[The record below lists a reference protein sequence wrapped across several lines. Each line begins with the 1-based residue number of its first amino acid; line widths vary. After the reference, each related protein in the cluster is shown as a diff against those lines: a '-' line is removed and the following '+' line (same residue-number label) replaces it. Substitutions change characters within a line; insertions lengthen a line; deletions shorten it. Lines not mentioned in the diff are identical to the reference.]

1 MSWRGIALGTASA
14 LTISTAAIAQS
25 VTPPAQTATS
35 PQTQDDV
42 QEIVV
47 TGIRSSLERAAEIK
61 QQSDQVVDS
70 IVAEDIGKFPD
81 PTTAAALQ
89 RVPGVQVTVGGN
101 NEITGVLIR
110 GLNDISTTLDGREI
124 FSTADRGFAFQ
135 DLPAEALSR
144 VDVIK
149 SSTANLIEG
158 GIAGVTDLQLNK
170 AFDFRDPTVVLTA
183 RGNYASNTEKLT
195 PQLGFLATDT
205 WETGIGDIGA
215 LINVTWSRTDY
226 DRPVFYVPVRRGGET
241 QFGVPGVALPNVNGG
256 LNDYGWYE
264 RPQAN
269 ASIQWQAS
277 PELEVYVDGLYT
289 GYRSENQSAFI
300 ETQFFNPGTTVSD
313 IVVDDNCFNARVTEG
328 GFNPRVIVNPE
339 INDGEPFLE
348 EYSVQ
353 NLCNV
358 TSATF
363 RNASAF
369 TSAQSRKAQTDN
381 YLGALGFRYDS
392 GPLNI
397 HGDVSYQD
405 STFTNEAFIVDIGKR
420 IDEIRVETDYEN
432 GGRYFQTG
440 NPLLDPN
447 GMYFRN
453 GLNQNFTRTSG
464 SLFSAMLNAEYEVG
478 GFIKKIQVGGRYADR
493 TARSDQALVNIR
505 APDGDMG
512 TLVSA
517 ATGLPD
523 NFLVRSPGIDR
534 QNNGAPVLIP
544 NPDYL
549 RSDEGRDY
557 LRGFYGLPL
566 GDPEYQPER
575 RFDASEKTF
584 ATYIQAG
591 YEFPLGDT
599 ITVDGIVGVRPTR
612 TERTISG
619 AGLIDDVL
627 VPVTSST
634 TDTDILPNASARVR
648 FGGGLQARFNYGKT
662 IRRPGFGALN
672 PGLNYVVATN
682 PNVINSGNAGNP
694 NLRPQKS
701 DSFDATLEYYFPN
714 GFIAVAGF
722 YREITDRVITSAST
736 EVIGGIEYN
745 ISRPRNLGGAT
756 LKGVEVSGQMFF
768 DFLPGALSGFGVF
781 GNYTYVDSQVTVEG
795 DNLSGLP
802 LQGVSKH
809 NWNAGLLYEKS
820 GFSSRL
826 VYTYRSTYYD
836 GDATNLNI
844 VRPIEADRVDEVFVP
859 TVLNYVRPGGRL
871 DFSMGYDINENVRVD
886 VGGTNILRN
895 SYKSYFDLPFFTRDV
910 RSDDSIYT
918 VGIRARF

>member
-1 MSWRGIALGTASA
+1 MRWRSAALGTASA

-25 VTPPAQTATS
+25 VTPPPQTAAT
-35 PQTQDDV
+35 PDAQQDDV

-47 TGIRSSLERAAEIK
+47 TGIRSSLEKAAAIK

-110 GLNDISTTLDGREI
+110 GLSDILTTLDGREI
-124 FSTADRGFAFQ
+124 ISTTDRGFAFQ

-170 AFDFRDPTVVLTA
+170 AFDFRNPTVALTA
-183 RGNYASNTEKLT
+183 RGNYASNTESLT

-205 WETGIGDIGA
+205 WETGIGKIGA

-226 DRPVFYVPVRRGGET
+226 NRPTFYVPVRRSG
-241 QFGVPGVALPNVNGG
+241 QFRFGVPGVALPNVNGG
-256 LNDYGWYE
+256 QNEYGWYE

-269 ASIQWQAS
+269 ASLQWQAS
-277 PELEVYVDGLYT
+277 PELEIYADGLYA
-289 GYRSENQSAFI
+289 GYRSENQSAFV

-313 IVVDDNCFNARVTEG
+313 IVVDDNCFDSRVTAQ
-328 GFNPRVIVNPE
+328 GFNPRIVN
-339 INDGEPFLE
+339 GALE
-348 EYSVQ
+348 AFTVQ

-381 YLGALGFRYDS
+381 YLGALGFRYDN

-420 IDEIRVETDYEN
+420 IDEIRIETDFEN

-447 GMYFRN
+447 GMFFRN

-464 SLFSAMLNAEYEVG
+464 GLFSAMLNAEYEFG
-478 GFIKKIQVGGRYADR
+478 GLIKKVQVGGRYADR
-493 TARSDQALVNIR
+493 TAVSDQALINIG
-505 APDGDMG
+505 APGGDLA
-512 TLVSA
+512 TLISS

-523 NFLVRSPGIDR
+523 NFLVRTPGIER

-566 GDPEYQPER
+566 GDPQYQAER
-575 RFDASEKTF
+575 RFDASERTF
-584 ATYIQAG
+584 ATYVQVG
-591 YEFPLGDT
+591 YEIPLGETVT
-599 ITVDGIVGVRPTR
+599 IDGIVGVRPTR

-619 AGLIDDVL
+619 AGLVNSVL
-627 VPVTSST
+627 VPVTST
-634 TDTDILPNASARVR
+634 NIDTDILPNASARIK
-648 FGGGLQARFNYGKT
+648 FGGGLQSRFNYGKT

-672 PGLNYVVATN
+672 PGISYVVATN
-682 PNVINSGNAGNP
+682 PNVINSGSAGNP
-694 NLRPQKS
+694 DLRPQKS
-701 DSFDATLEYYFPN
+701 DSFDATLEYYFAN
-714 GFIAVAGF
+714 GFVAVAGF
-722 YREITDRVITSAST
+722 YREISDRVISAANT
-736 EVIGGIEYN
+736 EVIDGIQYN
-745 ISRPRNLGGAT
+745 ISRPRNLGAAT
-756 LKGVEVSGQMFF
+756 LKGVEVSGQTFF

-809 NWNAGLLYEKS
+809 NFNAGLLFEKF
-820 GFSSRL
+820 GFSSRI
-826 VYTYRSTYYD
+826 VYTYRSSYYD
-836 GDATNLNI
+836 GDATGLNI
-844 VRPIEADRVDEVFVP
+844 VRPIEADRVNDVFVP

-895 SYKSYFDLPFFTRDV
+895 SYKSYFDQSFLTRDV